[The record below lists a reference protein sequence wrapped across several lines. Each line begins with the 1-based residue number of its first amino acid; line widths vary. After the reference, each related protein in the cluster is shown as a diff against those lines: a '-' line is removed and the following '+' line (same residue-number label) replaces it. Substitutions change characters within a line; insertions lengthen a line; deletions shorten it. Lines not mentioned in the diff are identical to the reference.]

1 MNPLDELY
9 LILLKQD
16 HKDRLRSFE
25 EWKDKHVQLISVDQY
40 VINRNKISSTDHDDI
55 VTFLTAKVVEE
66 MLSKKG
72 LSLDVTDKRYTL
84 SGIFLKL
91 NQKPFKI

>member
-16 HKDRLRSFE
+16 YKDRLKSFE
-25 EWKDKHVQLISVDQY
+25 EWKDKHVHLISVDQY

-66 MLSKKG
+66 MLSQKG

-84 SGIFLKL
+84 NGIFLKL
-91 NQKPFKI
+91 NQKPLKI